1 MGTCVSGKAFLVV
14 TLDPSVIP
22 SESNFRL
29 LAYKRFPFTTMNQ
42 TFCLKY
48 GLIYYL
54 KYLWESM

>member
-54 KYLWESM
+54 KYL